1 MWVNTGARNFNSR
14 KNRRV
19 SATVPLATLCLPHA
33 NKNNCQQTHHP
44 ILLPFV
50 LFIFY
55 FILLPFFQSNSAAR
69 CRDITVVKAGTVM
82 LHHWLEAWREPWWAT
97 REPIPLGG
105 RNTFFMT
112 LGKIERQK
120 RGLSLA
126 NEWPSKSRRGQIR
139 ERETWQKKTTCLA
152 ETHVPIVI
160 AKERN
165 DQRRERGIWA
175 L

>member
-1 MWVNTGARNFNSR
+1 MQETSTLGRIGVFQQPFPSLLFVYRMQTKITVNKHTTLYSSR
-14 KNRRV
+14 
-19 SATVPLATLCLPHA
+19 
-33 NKNNCQQTHHP
+33 
-44 ILLPFV
+44 
-50 LFIFY
+50 LFY
-55 FILLPFFQSNSAAR
+55 LFILLPFFQSNSAAR